1 MQADEEDGR
10 KREGKLSGRMKTKI
24 EEDAATSIN

>member
-10 KREGKLSGRMKTKI
+10 KRERQLSGRMKTKI
-24 EEDAATSIN
+24 GEDAATSIN